1 VNMRR
6 LHSFH
11 CQDDRSLKDMVLASV
26 NLVLDDEA
34 VSKLEQAWYVFEPIE
49 DVIGVR
55 LEDIPAESL
64 CSETHFSRAM
74 KDARDRNKAR
84 KARARQALQKGG
96 WIYATSENTRSKQGR
111 EPNPKSVELM
121 LKFALGA
128 PYDFVKREEKAKAR
142 DRYSAKI
149 KYQIDRQAQ
158 NRARRN
164 ADTCALTSI
173 KRAHDRFCRDI
184 RIPEKLYR
192 CLLFSP
198 PPPTPDMQLLRSQAK
213 ESEEKI
219 RRMMRDRGMHP
230 GSHSSYGQ

>member
-1 VNMRR
+1 LEDSVNMRR
-6 LHSFH
+6 LQSFY
-11 CQDDRSLKDMVLASV
+11 CQDDPSLKDMVLASV

-34 VSKLEQAWYVFEPIE
+34 VSKLEQGWYVFEPIE

-55 LEDIPAESL
+55 LEDIRAASV
-64 CSETHFSRAM
+64 CSETHFNRAV
-74 KDARDRNKAR
+74 KDARDGNKAR
-84 KARARQALQKGG
+84 KARTRQALQKGG
-96 WIYATSENTRSKQGR
+96 WIYATPENTRSKQGR

-149 KYQIDRQAQ
+149 RDQTNRQAQ
-158 NRARRN
+158 NRARRK
-164 ADTCALTSI
+164 ADTWALTSV
-173 KRAHDRFCRDI
+173 KRAHDRFCRNIGI
-184 RIPEKLYR
+184 REELYR

-198 PPPTPDMQLLRSQAK
+198 PPPTPDMQLLGSQAK
-213 ESEEKI
+213 ESADKI

-230 GSHSSYGQ
+230 GSH